1 MTNISNNSRTTNKTH
16 RTLEAILVLA
26 ANILVLCTSQNNIV
40 LPTLHRTLHFVLQEI
55 VLCSAK
61 YSFSYYKT
69 KTTRRPLT
77 KNGIMNIFCLSK
89 YELTTIWNIQKLS
102 TAIKSFSNQTNRSL
116 NRTTIM
122 NENIT
127 STMKKSRT
135 AKKHNHAFS
144 NNHFE
149 MKKIK
154 RKVANFGKKGD
165 FAQRTGGKR
174 RKITSFLRKS
184 FAPTA

>member
-1 MTNISNNSRTTNKTH
+1 
-16 RTLEAILVLA
+16 
-26 ANILVLCTSQNNIV
+26 
-40 LPTLHRTLHFVLQEI
+40 
-55 VLCSAK
+55 
-61 YSFSYYKT
+61 
-69 KTTRRPLT
+69 
-77 KNGIMNIFCLSK
+77 
-89 YELTTIWNIQKLS
+89 
-102 TAIKSFSNQTNRSL
+102 
-116 NRTTIM
+116 M

-165 FAQRTGGKR
+165 FAQRTGSKR
-174 RKITSFLRKS
+174 RKNNLFFKRELCTDGVAIVSHIYARVREGLFPSDLFPHVGK
-184 FAPTA
+184 